1 MSYSL
6 YCRLQE
12 KNFGKVA
19 SFKKICHWPHRKG
32 QLWKR
37 SNEEGI
43 EKPWIMY
50 YVTNKDI
57 KLRQRPP
64 QFISL
69 VCILCVES
77 VWDRTFFFKLIK
89 YKRFKKL
96 RSLHLHW
103 KFKLFAGKFTWGDK
117 AKHCLVMS
125 TDFLFSKVCWQCRT
139 MFCLYKSS
147 KPIIW
152 IFTEG
157 ESDGIESR
165 NLLKYFLL

>member
-1 MSYSL
+1 
-6 YCRLQE
+6 
-12 KNFGKVA
+12 
-19 SFKKICHWPHRKG
+19 
-32 QLWKR
+32 
-37 SNEEGI
+37 
-43 EKPWIMY
+43 MY

-77 VWDRTFFFKLIK
+77 VWDRTFFFKLMK

-125 TDFLFSKVCWQCRT
+125 TDFLFLKVCWQRPS

-147 KPIIW
+147 KLSLHIW
-152 IFTEG
+152 IFTECEG
-157 ESDGIESR
+157 DGIESR
-165 NLLKYFLL
+165 LPFNIFSTLSVRLSDFCSIEKSHDNEKLIS